1 MKSDKSSGLVLNCV
15 MAWAKPKYSREKVN
29 QAGEILIS
37 PKSIPSD
44 VDYALDVINN
54 WRSIHACPLQSM
66 KMTLTGRAKRQDPN
80 VIVAQRTK
88 RIQAITF
95 KLKNHREG
103 SLGMKLSQMQDIGGC
118 RAVLRTVSQ
127 VEALVRYYEEATAK
141 NALRGGKFARKYDYI
156 NEPKHSGYRSIHLVY
171 KYFSTSAELGVYDD
185 LKIEIQI
192 RSKLQHAWATAVETV
207 GFFTGQALKSNIGEA
222 SWKRFFAL
230 VSSEFAR
237 LEKRPLVPGTP
248 PNEQKSKGELSTFSA
263 QIDLLDGLKTATRI
277 VEKKE
282 GHYFLLELN
291 LESKSVRTTV
301 FQKEQMIE
309 AQEKYLEVEKNNRE
323 TDNQAVLVSV
333 DSLAALPKAYPNYY
347 LDITEFVRV
356 LKKILAD

>member
-1 MKSDKSSGLVLNCV
+1 M
-15 MAWAKPKYSREKVN
+15 
-29 QAGEILIS
+29 
-37 PKSIPSD
+37 
-44 VDYALDVINN
+44 
-54 WRSIHACPLQSM
+54 
-66 KMTLTGRAKRQDPN
+66 
-80 VIVAQRTK
+80 
-88 RIQAITF
+88 
-95 KLKNHREG
+95 
-103 SLGMKLSQMQDIGGC
+103 
-118 RAVLRTVSQ
+118 
-127 VEALVRYYEEATAK
+127 
-141 NALRGGKFARKYDYI
+141 
-156 NEPKHSGYRSIHLVY
+156 
-171 KYFSTSAELGVYDD
+171 
-185 LKIEIQI
+185 
-192 RSKLQHAWATAVETV
+192 
-207 GFFTGQALKSNIGEA
+207 
-222 SWKRFFAL
+222 
-230 VSSEFAR
+230 
-237 LEKRPLVPGTP
+237 PGTP